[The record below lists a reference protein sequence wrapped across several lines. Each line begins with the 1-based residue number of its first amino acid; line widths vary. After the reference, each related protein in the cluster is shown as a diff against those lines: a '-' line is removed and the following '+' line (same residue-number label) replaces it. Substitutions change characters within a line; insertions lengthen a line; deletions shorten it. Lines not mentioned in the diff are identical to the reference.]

1 MFFKV
6 KKILCPVTL
15 DDRYADNLSFSIM
28 LAKDFNAELFV
39 CFCASKPEYE
49 TPLAHHRKI
58 NNLVKQ
64 ALDFYVANVNERT
77 AFWKS
82 IVVESGDIARGIAD
96 EAARRDI
103 DLIVMGISRH
113 PLLHALLGSVTE
125 KVCRTAPCPVI
136 VVPHKDSNSTNG
148 NGKNGLRK
156 ILTAYD
162 FSDYAEIALQAA
174 TALTAKYNAEFHL
187 LQVIDDATP
196 EAALNGLYHET
207 IKRLK
212 TVITSDFQAVS
223 KINTAARW
231 GKPYREILAYAAQH
245 GVDLIAMGAHGADYN
260 SNSLFGSNVDRVLRQ
275 APCAVLVARPRK
287 PSVG

>member
-15 DDRYADNLSFSIM
+15 DDKRADNLSFSIM
-28 LAKDFNAELFV
+28 LAKDFEAELFV
-39 CFCASKPEYE
+39 CFCASKPAFE
-49 TPLAHHRKI
+49 TSPAHHRKI

-64 ALDFYVANVNERT
+64 ALDFYVANVDEPH

-82 IVVESGDIARGIAD
+82 IVVEGDDIAREVAD
-96 EAARRDI
+96 EAARRDV
-103 DLIVMGISRH
+103 DLIVMGVSRH
-113 PLLHALLGSVTE
+113 PLLHTILGSVTE

-136 VVPHKDSNSTNG
+136 VTHHADSDSKNG
-148 NGKNGLRK
+148 NGKPRLRR

-174 TALTAKYNAEFHL
+174 TALTEKYNAEFHL
-187 LQVIDDATP
+187 LQVIDDATR

-212 TVITSDFQAVS
+212 TVVTSDFQPVS
-223 KINTAARW
+223 KVNIAARW
-231 GKPYREILAYAAQH
+231 GKPYREILAYAAEQEI
-245 GVDLIAMGAHGADYN
+245 DLIAMGAHGADFG
-260 SNSLFGSNVDRVLRQ
+260 SHTLFGSNVDRVLRQ

-287 PSVG
+287 PSIG